1 MLALDVAATEMYD
14 EEMKVYKLEGGE
26 GRELTVDEMI
36 DYYVDLVEKYPI
48 ISIEDGLAEDDWDGW
63 KKLTDRLGDKYS

>member
-63 KKLTDRLGDKYS
+63 KKLTDRLGG